1 MTTLTEG
8 DVEQAALAW
17 LDGLGWS
24 VAHGPDIA
32 PGTPDAERSDYGDV
46 ILAQRLRNALARF
59 NPRLPASVCR
69 AGHHYSHVT
78 YWKRTATGGSP
89 ISTMTQEEFDAI
101 LADETK
107 EILGNIVWND
117 DTDHSP
123 AQEFRAEVNS
133 DTGHPMFIQ
142 GRYNPLAGKLTFAI
156 ILWGEGRIYGL
167 DLGADHRNPDGALI
181 GDKHKN
187 CWREGYRDKWAY
199 VPPDITK
206 PWDCPVEVWQQFCK
220 EARLRHR
227 GMMSKPATQMGLP
240 L

>member
-1 MTTLTEG
+1 MTPIIES
-8 DVEQAALAW
+8 DVEAVALSC
-17 LDGLGWS
+17 LVDSGWCT
-24 VAHGPDIA
+24 AHGPGIDSGA
-32 PGTPDAERSDYGDV
+32 SGAE
-46 ILAQRLRNALARF
+46 
-59 NPRLPASVCR
+59 
-69 AGHHYSHVT
+69 HT
-78 YWKRTATGGSP
+78 TTATAWWRNICVTLSSASIQAFPPRFAEPGILIFTPRWKCMAADGSLL
-89 ISTMTQEEFDAI
+89 STMTQEEFDAI

-133 DTGHPMFIQ
+133 DAGYPMFIQ
-142 GRYNPLAGKLTFAI
+142 GRYNPLAGKLTFAV
-156 ILWGEGRIYGL
+156 ILRGEGRIYGL
-167 DLGADHRNPDGALI
+167 DLGADHRNPDGAPI

-187 CWREGYRDKWAY
+187 YWREGYRDKWAY

-206 PWDCPVEVWQQFCK
+206 PWNRPVEVWQQFCT

-227 GMMSKPATQMGLP
+227 GMMLKPATQVDLP